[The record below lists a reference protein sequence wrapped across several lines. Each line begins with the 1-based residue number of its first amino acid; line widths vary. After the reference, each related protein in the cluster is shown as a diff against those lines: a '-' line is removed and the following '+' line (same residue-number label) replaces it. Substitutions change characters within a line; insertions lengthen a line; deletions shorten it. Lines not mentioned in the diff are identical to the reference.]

1 MSENAEAVVAP
12 EAATTEAALEAAAIQ
27 RGQAGLSDVTP
38 PTPGAPAS
46 PAVRPDHIPEQFW
59 NNGNP
64 DYEGLAKS
72 YTALRAK
79 MDSGEAAKA
88 PEAPSATVGADG
100 KIEKA
105 QAPAESEAQAAPLT
119 TAMEAARTEWAS
131 SGEVS
136 EEAIASLEAAGI
148 PRDIFN
154 LYIEGVKAQQTQ
166 ILSSIHSFA
175 GGEETY
181 IEMSRWAADNLSDAE
196 LEAYNASLD
205 NPALR
210 ENAVRGLH
218 ARFSTVRPS
227 EGRLLTPNGSS
238 AGAGDTYT
246 DRAQLVKDTQDPR
259 YTTDAA
265 FRSSVEDKLRRSQA
279 AGFQVVQR
287 SMFEKQ
293 VYSNR

>member
-1 MSENAEAVVAP
+1 MSDNAEAVAAP
-12 EAATTEAALEAAAIQ
+12 EAATTEAALEAAAIE
-27 RGQAGLSDVTP
+27 RGQAGFSDVTP
-38 PTPGAPAS
+38 ETPS
-46 PAVRPDHIPEQFW
+46 TPAVRPDHIPEQFW

-72 YTALRAK
+72 YSALRAK
-79 MDSGEAAKA
+79 MDSGAA
-88 PEAPSATVGADG
+88 PEVPATQKATVGADG
-100 KIEKA
+100 KIEKVE
-105 QAPAESEAQAAPLT
+105 APAQSEAEASPLT

-136 EEAIASLEAAGI
+136 EEAVASLEAAGI

-181 IEMSRWAADNLSDAE
+181 SEMSRWAADNLSDAE

-238 AGAGDTYT
+238 AGAGDIYG
-246 DRAQLVKDTQDPR
+246 DRSELVKDTQDPR
-259 YTTDAA
+259 YSSDPS
-265 FRSSVEDKLRRSQA
+265 FRRTVEDKLRRSQA